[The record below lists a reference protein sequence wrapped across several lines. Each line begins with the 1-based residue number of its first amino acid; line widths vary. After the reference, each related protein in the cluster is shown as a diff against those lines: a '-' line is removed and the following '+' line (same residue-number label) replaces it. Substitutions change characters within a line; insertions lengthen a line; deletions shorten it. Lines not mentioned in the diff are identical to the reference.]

1 MTKPNKFA
9 GLVAATQSQPQPV
22 AAPEPE
28 PVPELQIQKP
38 RPTAPA
44 AAPSSLPDRMLGG
57 RVPDSIFREF
67 QKQKMAAEESLGVRR
82 VTTEEA
88 LEAFVRMIRTPDG
101 YRQWLGAVAEV
112 QQQS

>member
-22 AAPEPE
+22 AA
-28 PVPELQIQKP
+28 
-38 RPTAPA
+38 PTAPA